1 MATEQNMVPEQ
12 TWTESAEANMS
23 LVPPAQTNEAAGY
36 EFRKKKWI
44 CLCQLLNDADASH
57 KGTWEGRVDG
67 RFRQTT
73 EKVGANN
80 ACETAT
86 AQAGVDC
93 KKCSC
98 RLDKGEKVKGTQIK
112 GAKKK

>member
-1 MATEQNMVPEQ
+1 MTNFENGPALVETVQPNMSVPTTDES
-12 TWTESAEANMS
+12 TESMR
-23 LVPPAQTNEAAGY
+23 Y

-44 CLCQLLNDADASH
+44 CLCQLFNDADGAH
-57 KGTWEGRVDG
+57 KGVWEGRVQG

-86 AQAGVDC
+86 AQEGVNC

-98 RLDKGEKVKGTQIK
+98 RLDKGEPVKGTK
-112 GAKKK
+112 LNKPKKK